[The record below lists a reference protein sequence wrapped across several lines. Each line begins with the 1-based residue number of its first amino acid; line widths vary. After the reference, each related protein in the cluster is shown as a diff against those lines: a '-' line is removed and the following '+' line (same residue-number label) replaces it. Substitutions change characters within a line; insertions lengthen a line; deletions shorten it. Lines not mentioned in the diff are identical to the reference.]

1 MANCLKPCRVEYNR
15 LFGGPFLLLQK
26 VQGRTFFDG
35 VLHRPWQI
43 LSEPWRMAALHAQLH
58 ALPADGFPAPPGPF
72 LARRLRLMEEA
83 VRQFDLPS
91 LTPGLDWLRAHQ
103 PAPPERPSIL
113 HLDFHPFNIL
123 QTPDGPLVVLDWN
136 EADVGDYH
144 ADVAVTLT
152 LLACFPLRP
161 SFFLQA
167 PVLWVGRH
175 LLRWQYLLGY
185 RMRRPLDPGK
195 LAYYR
200 GLAALRR
207 ICTYATWLRAGPRAS
222 GYKPSTR

>member
-1 MANCLKPCRVEYNR
+1 
-15 LFGGPFLLLQK
+15 
-26 VQGRTFFDG
+26 
-35 VLHRPWQI
+35 
-43 LSEPWRMAALHAQLH
+43 MAALHARLH
-58 ALPADGFPAPPGPF
+58 ARPADGFPAPAGSL
-72 LARRLRLMEEA
+72 LARRLGLMEEA
-83 VRQFDLPS
+83 VRQLDLPG
-91 LTPGLDWLRAHQ
+91 LKPGLDWLCAHQ

-113 HLDFHPFNIL
+113 HLDFHPFNLL
-123 QTPDGPLVVLDWN
+123 QTPGGPLVVLDWN

-175 LLRWQYLLGY
+175 LLHWQYLLGY
-185 RMRRPLDPGK
+185 RLHRPLDPGK

-200 GLAALRR
+200 GLAALHR
-207 ICTYATWLRAGPRAS
+207 ICSYATWLRAGARAS
-222 GYKPSTR
+222 GYKPSSRWQLCPSHLQRLLTYFRQWTGVSVNL